1 MRLNSKY
8 FTYSLLLLAV
18 EIFIAMYVH
27 DAIVRPYVG
36 DFLVVILLYCMI
48 KSLLDANPTVVA
60 LWVLLFS
67 YTLEM
72 LQYFKIVEIIGL
84 EKYPIANVIIG
95 TSFEWI
101 DLAAYTLGILAVLI
115 AERRIL
121 R

>member
-1 MRLNSKY
+1 M
-8 FTYSLLLLAV
+8 LLFVAEV
-18 EIFIAMYVH
+18 IIAMYVH

-48 KSLLDANPTVVA
+48 KTVLDAESTAVA

-67 YTLEM
+67 YMIEV
-72 LQYFKIVEIIGL
+72 LQYFKIVEILGL
-84 EKYPIANVIIG
+84 EKYPIANVVIG

-101 DLAAYTLGILAVLI
+101 DLVAYTLGVLAVLI